1 MRRRSSERHDVLRQ
15 SDLFAEA
22 SDDELEAAAALLTPV
37 RVRPGQV
44 LVRQGGIGSEF
55 LVLVD
60 GEVDVNR
67 IDDDGVTAV
76 ATLGS
81 GDFVGEMALL
91 GNAARTASVVAR
103 TPVTALVAN
112 PPRVPVAPRR
122 RSLGEPP
129 RACHCRPPSG
139 RPPGPPRRRG
149 HRGLTLP
156 CSGGLHLA
164 RGSGSGRFEPWLRRP
179 RPSCA
184 RRSSAGL
191 PA

>member
-1 MRRRSSERHDVLRQ
+1 MRRRNTERHDVLRQ

-22 SDDELEAAAALLTPV
+22 SDDQLEAAAALLTPV
-37 RVRPGQV
+37 RVRSGQV

-67 IDDDGVTAV
+67 IDDDGVTAL

-112 PPRVPVAPRR
+112 PREF
-122 RSLGEPP
+122 RSLLDAVPSADRRV
-129 RACHCRPPSG
+129 RAAAY
-139 RPPGPPRRRG
+139 
-149 HRGLTLP
+149 
-156 CSGGLHLA
+156 A
-164 RGSGSGRFEPWLRRP
+164 RQGALKHDLVAEDT
-179 RPSCA
+179 A
-184 RRSSAGL
+184 A
-191 PA
+191 